1 MNDIRT
7 EALLLST
14 LKALEHGDSLAT
26 EHTGRES
33 KPVNQRALL
42 QSMTHAHVLAVDI
55 SLNTGSV
62 LLQSMLYHAIIISS

>member
-26 EHTGRES
+26 EHTGRVS
-33 KPVNQRALL
+33 MPVNQRALL
-42 QSMTHAHVLAVDI
+42 QSMP
-55 SLNTGSV
+55 G
-62 LLQSMLYHAIIISS
+62 

>member
-55 SLNTGSV
+55 SLNTGLV
-62 LLQSMLYHAIIISS
+62 LLQSMVYHAIII